1 VASLSAS
8 IGVIMTALACA
19 HFVLSPRYNVYDSV
33 VSASVVAARYA
44 SIRNRDD
51 AITASLQVSTSPQT
65 LMASP
70 VTEGSGPW
78 PKVVWLM
85 SFPNR

>member
-1 VASLSAS
+1 MASLSAS

-19 HFVLSPRYNVYDSV
+19 HFVLSPRYNAYDSA
-33 VSASVVAARYA
+33 VSTSIVAARFA
-44 SIRNRDD
+44 NVRSRDD
-51 AITASLQVSTSPQT
+51 GISASAHVATSSQT

-70 VTEGSGPW
+70 VAEGNDPW